1 MEDESCFGWLED
13 LSVGL
18 FALKKYIQKI
28 YHDLER

>member
-1 MEDESCFGWLED
+1 MEDESCRWLED
-13 LSVGL
+13 ISVGL

>member
-1 MEDESCFGWLED
+1 MEDESWFGWLED